1 MLRAAIYERHWH
13 PPCIVRRSS
22 SLSVVHAHVRDNH
35 RLVAIKTAFA
45 RLAKSWRTTRF
56 LEGRRETIKLYR
68 FQFAHAEP
76 AKREF
81 CRASQH
87 DDYFEYFELENK
99 RAGAAQRANP
109 TTAPA

>member
-45 RLAKSWRTTRF
+45 RLAKPGELQGSLKGGAKPLNCTVSN
-56 LEGRRETIKLYR
+56 LLMPNLLN
-68 FQFAHAEP
+68 ANSAEP
-76 AKREF
+76 P
-81 CRASQH
+81 SMMIISSISS
-87 DDYFEYFELENK
+87 
-99 RAGAAQRANP
+99 
-109 TTAPA
+109 